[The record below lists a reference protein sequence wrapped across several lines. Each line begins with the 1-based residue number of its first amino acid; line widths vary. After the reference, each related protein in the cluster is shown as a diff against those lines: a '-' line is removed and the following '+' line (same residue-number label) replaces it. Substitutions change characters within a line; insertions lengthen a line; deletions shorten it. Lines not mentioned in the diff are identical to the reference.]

1 MRFRMVAAAAC
12 LAAALASSAI
22 SGAGAADFTGAGA
35 TFPDPIYTQWASAY
49 AAETGAAL
57 DYDPSGSAAG
67 IKQIVARS
75 VTFGATDMP
84 LDQQALEAA
93 GLIQFPTIMGGI
105 VPVFNLEGI
114 GPGQLVLDGP
124 TLAKIFLGEITR
136 WDDPAIKA
144 LNGGLD
150 LPAEE
155 ISVVH
160 RLDGSGTTFCFTTY
174 LSDVSPEWKAKIG
187 AENAV
192 EWPVGVGAK
201 RNAGVARTVAGTEGA
216 LGYVEFAAA
225 KEHELA
231 YAAMINKDGNTI
243 VPKME
248 SFQGAAANA
257 DWKSAPSFGLMLTNQ
272 PGQGSWPIT
281 AASFILMPIV
291 TEDVAATAAALKF
304 FDWAYRQGGKLAEE
318 LDYVPLPD
326 GVAELAREEWAKIR
340 DPAGKPVFAVN

>member
-1 MRFRMVAAAAC
+1 MRFRMITAAC
-12 LAAALASSAI
+12 LAAALASSATA
-22 SGAGAADFTGAGA
+22 GAGAADFTGAGA
-35 TFPDPIYTQWASAY
+35 TFPDPIYAKWAAAY
-49 AAETGAAL
+49 AAETGAAFE
-57 DYDPSGSAAG
+57 YDPSGSAAG

-84 LDQQALEAA
+84 LGQKALQAA
-93 GLIQFPTIMGGI
+93 GLIQFPMIMGGI

-144 LNGGLD
+144 LNAGLE
-150 LPAEE
+150 LPAED

-201 RNAGVARTVAGTEGA
+201 RNAGVASAVAGTDGA

-231 YAAMINKDGNTI
+231 YAAMINKDGKTVI
-243 VPKME
+243 PKLE
-248 SFQGAAANA
+248 SFQSAAAGA

-272 PGQGSWPIT
+272 PGQSSWPIA

-326 GVAELAREEWAKIR
+326 SVAELAREEWTKIK
-340 DPAGKPVFAVN
+340 DAAGEPVFAVN